1 MKWKRLISY
10 KLSKRSSFRIFKNF
24 WILKVI
30 LVSYLWLVLNKV
42 LICNR
47 GVPLFNRVF
56 NRGYNKVVN
65 NKGYNRVYNNKRN
78 REDKLD
84 KRDKWVSHNVIMRDN
99 LHSILNHLKCVP
111 VSIGSSNS
119 SSSNSKYSS
128 NSSSKIKHHCY
139 HSTQN

>member
-42 LICNR
+42 LMCSR
-47 GVPLFNRVF
+47 DCSR
-56 NRGYNKVVN
+56 VVN

-111 VSIGSSNS
+111 VSIGSS
-119 SSSNSKYSS
+119 SSNSKYSS